1 MDLKETVDF
10 HIKSTWHSITRMY
23 NLIAAQ
29 YGLSQTIGYVLIN
42 IEKEGTPATKI
53 APLMGME
60 PTSLS
65 RLLKNMEVSGLIF
78 RKGDKTDKRIVR
90 IFLTEKGVIAR
101 KISKATILNF
111 NDELLKKIDKKDLAN
126 FIKVF
131 EIIKGQVKIELDN
144 FQSPEGVK
152 NKPNLLENKKK

>member
-1 MDLKETVDF
+1 MDLKETVDY

-23 NLIAAQ
+23 NLIATK

-65 RLLKNMEVSGLIF
+65 RLLKNMEDSGLIY
-78 RKGDKTDKRIVR
+78 RKGDQADKRVVR
-90 IFLTEKGVIAR
+90 IYLTEKGVAAR
-101 KISKATILNF
+101 KISKKTILDF
-111 NDELLKKIDKKDLAN
+111 NEKLLKRINKKDLDT

-131 EIIKGQVKIELDN
+131 DIIKDEVYKEIEKQQEIKEVKKIDDIKL
-144 FQSPEGVK
+144 
-152 NKPNLLENKKK
+152 

>member
-65 RLLKNMEVSGLIF
+65 RLLKNMEESGLIF
-78 RKGDKTDKRIVR
+78 RKGDKSDKRVVR
-90 IFLTEKGVIAR
+90 IFLTEKGVKAR
-101 KISKATILNF
+101 KISKGTILNF
-111 NDELLKKIDKKDLAN
+111 NDELLTKINSKDLKT
-126 FIKVF
+126 FINVF
-131 EIIKGQVKIELDN
+131 DIIKEQVQKEIDN
-144 FQSPEGVK
+144 FKPVKKHVK
-152 NKPNLLENKKK
+152 NGSV

>member
-1 MDLKETVDF
+1 MNLKETVDF

-65 RLLKNMEVSGLIF
+65 RLLKNMEESGLIF
-78 RKGDKTDKRIVR
+78 RKGDRTDKRIVR
-90 IFLTEKGVIAR
+90 IYLTEKGVAAR
-101 KISKATILNF
+101 KISKETILSF
-111 NDELLKKIDKKDLAN
+111 NEKLLKKLDEKDLAT

-131 EIIKGQVKIELDN
+131 EIIKDQVQTEIAN
-144 FQSPEGVK
+144 FQPSDSSK
-152 NKPNLLENKKK
+152 DKTSL

>member
-1 MDLKETVDF
+1 MDLKETVDY

-23 NLIAAQ
+23 NLKAAE

-65 RLLKNMEVSGLIF
+65 RLLKNMEESGLIY
-78 RKGDKTDKRIVR
+78 RKGDKTDKRVVR
-90 IFLTEKGVIAR
+90 IFLTEKGIEAR
-101 KISKATILNF
+101 KISKQTILDF
-111 NDELLKKIDKKDLAN
+111 NDELLRKINIKDLQN

-131 EIIKGQVKIELDN
+131 DIIKEQVQIEIGD
-144 FQSPEGVK
+144 FQLAEAAANGK
-152 NKPNLLENKKK
+152 LKKKTK